1 MKQKFFLL
9 ILLQFL
15 FWGINLGQSNPQ
27 KAPAENDT
35 SSTKYFAKK
44 DSIEQKDS
52 TKPDTSKNNT
62 IKTPPEKDMRDVL
75 RSIFKPKAAPLTD
88 EEKRD
93 DKKHFSGLPAIGYTL
108 QTGFAAL
115 VTGNMAYYTDTLK
128 DTKISSINSSVTYS
142 QYNQIII
149 PLQASIWTKK
159 NRFNLITDLRFID
172 YPSDIYGLGGR
183 RDPNTGYTLSFTGI
197 KIHQTIMKYLSD
209 NIYVGVGYYFDHF
222 YNIRALDTVSNS
234 VQRRIVKELG
244 TRETG
249 SGPSFRFLYDSRL
262 NQINP
267 KQGLYY
273 SMTFRTS
280 EKFFGSD
287 STWSSLQ
294 IDSRVYL
301 PFPRESGNILAFWM
315 LDWLTSNG
323 TPPYLL
329 LPSTGW
335 DDSYNTGRGYIQSR
349 FRGRN
354 MIYFESEYRYK
365 VSRNGLVGGVVFT
378 NVESFSGD
386 ISPAYSKL
394 FAGYGLGLRLRLN
407 KYSNANICIDY
418 GFGQNGSRGFFV
430 NVGEVF

>member
-1 MKQKFFLL
+1 LTRKL
-9 ILLQFL
+9 ILLLAVQL
-15 FWGINLGQSNPQ
+15 FFIGINYGQSVQTDSSLSKRSEERRPVVPDPIFQ
-27 KAPAENDT
+27 DT
-35 SSTKYFAKK
+35 LTNISNN
-44 DSIEQKDS
+44 
-52 TKPDTSKNNT
+52 KNS
-62 IKTPPEKDMRDVL
+62 EKDIRDLL
-75 RSIFKPKAAPLTD
+75 RSIFKPNAAPLTGD
-88 EEKRD
+88 EARD
-93 DKKHFSGLPAIGYTL
+93 DKKHFSGLPAVGYTL

-128 DTKISSINSSVTYS
+128 DTKISSINASVAYS

-172 YPSDIYGLGGR
+172 YPSDIYGLGGQ

-209 NIYVGVGYYFDHF
+209 NVYVGVGYYFDHF
-222 YNIRALDTVSNS
+222 YGIRALNKVSNT

-244 TRETG
+244 TNETA
-249 SGPSFRFLYDSRL
+249 SGPSFRFIYDSRL

-280 EKFFGSD
+280 EKSLGSD
-287 STWSSLQ
+287 SAWSSIQ
-294 IDSRVYL
+294 IDSRAYF
-301 PFPRESGNILAFWM
+301 PFPAKSGNILAFWM
-315 LDWLTSNG
+315 FDWLTSNG

-354 MIYFESEYRYK
+354 MIYFESEYRYNI
-365 VSRNGLVGGVVFT
+365 SRNGLVGGVLFT
-378 NVESFSGD
+378 NLESFSGD
-386 ISPAYSKL
+386 ISRTYSNL
-394 FAGYGLGLRLRLN
+394 FAGYGLGLRLKLN
-407 KYSNANICIDY
+407 KYSNANVCIDY
-418 GFGQNGSRGFFV
+418 GFGQNGSHGLFV